1 MSPCA
6 APRTGPPP
14 DLPDMVESYDA
25 YFRSGLY
32 HARYPRPNRRTIRF
46 VRRYLGSGRLL
57 DFGAG
62 DGRYALPLAEED
74 GAEVL
79 AVDVSPVARAILA
92 EEAARRGLA
101 GRIEISDGSDAAY
114 RERALGTQSFD
125 AALLAFGVLGHI
137 AGRARRRTILSEL
150 RSSMKPEGRLILG
163 LPNAARRFR
172 AEQRAAAD
180 LVAEGRL
187 EAGDILYSRHSGAGD
202 IGLFYHLFRLREIR
216 EDLAETGFLPELMT
230 GETIFSE
237 RFATAAALPALADD
251 FLASLLP
258 ASCAYDYL
266 VVARPD

>member
-1 MSPCA
+1 MSPRA
-6 APRTGPPP
+6 APRSGLPA

-62 DGRYALPLAEED
+62 DGRYALPLAGED

-79 AVDVSPVARAILA
+79 AVDVSPVARSILA
-92 EEAARRGLA
+92 EEAARRGLTKK
-101 GRIEISDGSDAAY
+101 IEISDGSDAAY

-125 AALLAFGVLGHI
+125 AALLAFGVLGHV
-137 AGRARRRTILSEL
+137 AGRARRRTILREL
-150 RSSMKPEGRLILG
+150 RSSLKPDGRLILG
-163 LPNAARRFR
+163 LPNAGRRFR

-180 LVAEGRL
+180 LVAAGRL
-187 EAGDILYSRHSGAGD
+187 EAGDILYSRHSQAGD

-216 EDLAETGFLPELMT
+216 EDLAVAGFRPERVT
-230 GETIFSE
+230 GESILSE
-237 RFATAAALPALADD
+237 RFATSAPLPALADD
-251 FLASLLP
+251 MLAALLP
-258 ASCAYDYL
+258 ARCAYDYL
-266 VVARPD
+266 VIARRD